1 MGASDVV
8 ALATQFGTPGLFVGY
23 FIWREHAERRDAR
36 EKAKKEHELARAR
49 IDADLELARAM
60 TLLTVTIQ
68 GKA

>member
-8 ALATQFGTPGLFVGY
+8 TLATQLGAPGLFIGY
-23 FIWREHAERRDAR
+23 FIWRETMERKDAR
-36 EKAKKEHELARAR
+36 EKAEKEHELAKAR
-49 IDADLELARAM
+49 INADLELARAM